1 MRGRIAIIALAIATV
16 AIAFMASRD
25 EARERQPASAARDSA
40 TVDGL
45 RLSFAYS
52 PEKEPL
58 LAPLI
63 ERFNEERHT
72 SGGRRVLV
80 EASVVASGD
89 AETRIAE
96 GKLKP
101 TMWSPASSF
110 WGRLLNY
117 EADRRL
123 VADENPS
130 IVRTPLVI
138 AMWEELA
145 EAYGYPQ
152 RKLGYRE
159 LGELT
164 TGGWAAVG
172 KPQFGAFKYVH
183 TNPDFSTSGL
193 SAVAASYYAAAGKKE
208 GLTEADVVRARA
220 DVRELER
227 SIVHYG
233 DTTLFIAQK
242 MRKHGLGYASAAA
255 MEEITLLEFNR
266 TAEEGDR
273 LAAIY
278 PEEGTFFSDNPLI
291 TLRGDWVTAEQ
302 RKASRA
308 FAAFLAEEITPEVAG
323 GNGFRPADEDTAPAG
338 LVTAANGVDPEQ
350 PSRVL
355 SLPEPKVL
363 AKLKAAWRADR
374 KPANVI
380 VVFDNSASMGEENK
394 LDEAKDGLL
403 AFFRAAQ
410 PQDRVGLIKFSTDI
424 KTLAPIDDM
433 RANRAKLIA
442 ATKTIFPEG
451 DTRVRDATVDG
462 VKRVE
467 AALDKDAINAVVM
480 LTDGQDT
487 VSTRS
492 ADEVVRALRPQSR
505 KESGQIRVFTIA
517 YGSHAN
523 TRELARY
530 AEATGGNAY
539 EATTDDI
546 ASIYRQISSFF

>member
-1 MRGRIAIIALAIATV
+1 MRSRLAVIALAVVTV
-16 AIAFMASRD
+16 AIAFSVSRD
-25 EARERQPASAARDSA
+25 EAGESTPRATTAPRQPAPAGA
-40 TVDGL
+40 V

-52 PEKEPL
+52 PEKERL

-63 ERFNEERHT
+63 ERFNAERHT
-72 SGGRRVLV
+72 SGGRPVFV
-80 EASVVASGD
+80 EPTVVASGE

-96 GKLKP
+96 GKLEP
-101 TMWSPASSF
+101 TLWSPASSF

-123 VADENPS
+123 VPDDNPS

-145 EAYGYPQ
+145 EAYGHPK
-152 RKLGYRE
+152 RKLGR
-159 LGELT
+159 LA

-172 KPQFGAFKYVH
+172 KPQFGDFKYVH

-208 GLTEADVVRARA
+208 GLTEADVAKARA
-220 DVRELER
+220 QVRTLER

-233 DTTLFIAQK
+233 DTTLFIAEE

-255 MEEITLLEFNR
+255 MEEITLLDFNR
-266 TAEEGDR
+266 TAEDGDR
-273 LAAIY
+273 LVAIY

-291 TLRGDWVTAEQ
+291 TMEGDWVSDEQ
-302 RKASRA
+302 RKAAGA
-308 FAAFLAEEITPEVAG
+308 FAGFLADVVTPEVAG
-323 GNGFRPADEDTAPAG
+323 REGFRPADEDAAPAG
-338 LVTAANGVDPEQ
+338 LVSAANGADPKQ

-374 KPANVI
+374 KPANVM
-380 VVFDNSASMGEENK
+380 VVFDNSGSMAEEDK
-394 LDEAKDGLL
+394 LDEAKAGLL
-403 AFFRAAQ
+403 GFFREAQ
-410 PQDRVGLIKFSTDI
+410 PHDRIGLIKFSTEI
-424 KTLAPIDDM
+424 TPLVPLGEM
-433 RANRAKLIA
+433 RVNRGRLVA
-442 ATKTIFPEG
+442 ASKTIFPEG
-451 DTRVRDATVDG
+451 DTRVRDATVEG
-462 VKRVE
+462 VETVD

-480 LTDGQDT
+480 LTDGEDT
-487 VSTRS
+487 ASWRS
-492 ADEVVRALRPQSR
+492 ADQVVRALGAQSR

-517 YGSHAN
+517 YGSEPNAK
-523 TRELARY
+523 ELARY

-539 EATTDDI
+539 EANTDDI
-546 ASIYRQISSFF
+546 ESVYRSISSFF